1 MWCAFTLLSYSVYI
15 LLSILYVLVIAATD
29 ARQQE
34 KANKRI
40 GNDES
45 IKVGEEKRDCVFL
58 ASSVNDTSG
67 FTL

>member
-1 MWCAFTLLSYSVYI
+1 MPLRYCLTLYI
-15 LLSILYVLVIAATD
+15 YRYLFCVLVIAATD

-58 ASSVNDTSG
+58 ASPVNDTSG